1 MIYVDNA
8 ATTKLDPRVLEE
20 MLPCYQED
28 YGNPSAVYSLG
39 SKAKK
44 VVALGR
50 KRVAEVIGAQPEE
63 IVFTS
68 GGSESDN
75 WALFSAARNRESR
88 GRHVITTKIEHH
100 AVLNACYALE
110 KQGFTVTYLDVDG
123 EGRVLPE
130 QVEKAI
136 RPDTILISVMFANN
150 EVGTIQP
157 IAEIGK
163 LARERDILFHVDAV
177 QAYGHVPIDVNAMQI
192 DLLSAS
198 AHKLHGPKGVGLLYV
213 RKGLRL
219 DPLIYGGMQE
229 RGRRAGTENVAGIAG
244 FGKAAQLAM
253 EGMEEASVKTRML
266 SNRLQERI
274 LEEIPDVILNGRNA
288 ERLPGHVSV
297 CIPPVEGESVLI
309 QLDLRGI
316 CASSGSAC
324 TIGSSEPSHV
334 LLAMGRSAKE
344 AKGSLRFTLSEENTM
359 EEVDAVA
366 DALQEIVENIRR
378 MMGYRTQKPLTE
390 AATSGTV
397 KRKDGP
403 EAMLR
408 IPGKRGAK
416 GKVVVGMSGGVDS
429 SVAALL
435 LKEQGYDVIGVTM
448 QIWQDENSCR
458 IQENGGCCG
467 TSAVEDA
474 RRVAQTLGIPYYVMN
489 FKDVFQRE
497 VIDVF
502 TEEYL
507 QGRTP
512 NPCILCNRKVK
523 WEALLQRSL
532 ELGAEYIATGHYA
545 RVDRLENGRYCIR
558 SSVTAMK
565 DQTYALYNLTQEQLR
580 RTLMPVGEFYKDQ
593 IREIAAKAGLPVAS
607 KPDSQEICFVPND
620 DYAAFID
627 LTAGERVPGAGNFV
641 TRDGEVLGRH
651 KGITHYTIGQRRGL
665 ELPMGHRVFVTEI
678 RPESNEVVIGENEEL
693 FVDRVLCR
701 KLNFMS
707 IEDLKEPMRVK
718 AKIRYNHGGEYGT
731 IERIGEDLVECR
743 FESKVR
749 AATPGQAIVFYDG
762 EHVVGGGTIVRE

>member
-1 MIYVDNA
+1 MIYMDNA
-8 ATTKLDPRVLEE
+8 ATTKLDPRVLNE
-20 MLPCYQED
+20 MLPYFQEE

-39 SKAKK
+39 SAAKK
-44 VVALGR
+44 AISLGR
-50 KRVAEVIGAQPEE
+50 RRVAEVIGAEPEE

-75 WALFSAARNRESR
+75 WALLSVAMGRRER

-100 AVLNACYALE
+100 AVLNTCHALE
-110 KQGFTVTYLDVDG
+110 KMGFSVTYLDVDDQ
-123 EGRVLPE
+123 GRVTAE
-130 QVEKAI
+130 QVKKAI

-157 IAEIGK
+157 ISEIGRI
-163 LARERDILFHVDAV
+163 ARERDVLFNVDAV
-177 QAYGHVPIDVNAMQI
+177 QAFGHVPIDVKEMKI

-198 AHKLHGPKGVGLLYV
+198 AHKLRGPKGVGLLYV
-213 RKGLRL
+213 RKGLRIE
-219 DPLIYGGMQE
+219 PLIHGGTQE

-244 FGKAAQLAM
+244 FGKAAQLALEEM
-253 EGMEEASVKTRML
+253 EVAREKTRAL
-266 SNRLQERI
+266 SKHLQERI
-274 LEEIPDVILNGRNA
+274 LTEIPNVIINGEKA

-297 CIPPVEGESVLI
+297 CIPPVEGESVLV
-309 QLDLRGI
+309 QLDGRGI

-334 LLAMGRSAKE
+334 LLAMGRSAQE
-344 AKGSLRFTLSEENTM
+344 AKGSLRFTLSEINTM

-366 DALQEIVENIRR
+366 DALKEIINNTRK
-378 MMGYRTQKPLTE
+378 MMGWHVSKPL
-390 AATSGTV
+390 S
-397 KRKDGP
+397 DG
-403 EAMLR
+403 
-408 IPGKRGAK
+408 KK
-416 GKVVVGMSGGVDS
+416 KKVVVGMSGGVDS

-448 QIWQDENSCR
+448 QIWRDENSCQV
-458 IQENGGCCG
+458 QENGGCCG

-474 RRVAQTLGIPYYVMN
+474 RRVAQMLDIPYYVMN

-497 VIDVF
+497 VIDAF

-523 WEALLQRSL
+523 WEALLKRSL
-532 ELGAEYIATGHYA
+532 EIGADYIATGHYA
-545 RVDRLENGRYCIR
+545 RIERLENGRYCIR
-558 SSVTAMK
+558 NSVTAEK
-565 DQTYALYNLTQEQLR
+565 DQTYALYNLTQYQLSH
-580 RTLMPVGEFYKDQ
+580 TLMPVGEFRKDQ
-593 IREIAAKAGLPVAS
+593 IREIAAKAGLPVAG
-607 KPDSQEICFVPND
+607 KPDSQEICFVPGD

-627 LTAGERVPGAGNFV
+627 RTAGERVPGPGNFV
-641 TRDGEVLGRH
+641 DENGVILGRH

-678 RPESNEVVIGENEEL
+678 RPETNEVVIGENEAL
-693 FVDRVLCR
+693 FVDRVLCT

-707 IEDLKEPMRVK
+707 IEDLAAPMRVK
-718 AKIRYNHGGEYGT
+718 AKIRYNHAGEFCV
-731 IERIGEDLVECR
+731 IEKIGPDLVECR
-743 FESKVR
+743 FEAKVR

-762 EHVVGGGTIVRE
+762 ENVLGGGTIC

>member
-8 ATTKLDPRVLEE
+8 ATTKLDPLALEE
-20 MLPCYQED
+20 MLPFLQEQ

-39 SKAKK
+39 SGAKK
-44 VVALGR
+44 AVALGR
-50 KRVAEVIGAQPEE
+50 RRVAELIGAQPEE

-75 WALFSAARNRESR
+75 WALFSAVRSRENK

-100 AVLNACYALE
+100 AVLNTCAELE
-110 KQGFTVTYLDVDG
+110 KQGFSVTYLDVDE
-123 EGRVLPE
+123 EGRVLV
-130 QVEKAI
+130 QDVERAI
-136 RPDTILISVMFANN
+136 RPDTILVSVMYANN

-157 IAEIGK
+157 IAKIGRIC
-163 LARERDILFHVDAV
+163 RERDVLFHVDAV
-177 QAYGHVPIDVNAMQI
+177 QAYGHLPIDVQEMKI

-198 AHKLHGPKGVGLLYV
+198 AHKLHGPKGIGLLYV

-219 DPLIYGGMQE
+219 EPLIYGGSQE

-244 FGKAAQLAM
+244 FGKAAELSKDRM
-253 EGMEEASVKTRML
+253 EIAGRRMREL
-266 SNRLQERI
+266 SSHLKNRI
-274 LEEIPDVILNGRNA
+274 KAEIPDVRINGEGA
-288 ERLPGHVSV
+288 ECLPGHVSV

-334 LLAMGRSAKE
+334 LLAMGRTPEE
-344 AKGSLRFTLSEENTM
+344 AKGSLRFTISEANTM
-359 EEVDAVA
+359 EEMDEIA
-366 DALQEIVENIRR
+366 DALKEIVGNIRK
-378 MMGYRTQKPLTE
+378 MMGYKP
-390 AATSGTV
+390 SGHLDE
-397 KRKDGP
+397 KGSKEKNEEIRL
-403 EAMLR
+403 A
-408 IPGKRGAK
+408 GKRIERIAPK
-416 GKVVVGMSGGVDS
+416 GRKVVVGMSGGVDS
-429 SVAALL
+429 SVAAML

-467 TSAVEDA
+467 NSAVEDA
-474 RRVAQTLGIPYYVMN
+474 RRVAQVLEIPYYVMN

-502 TEEYL
+502 TKEYL
-507 QGRTP
+507 CGRTP

-532 ELGAEYIATGHYA
+532 ELGAEYVATGHYA
-545 RVDRLENGRYCIR
+545 RIMQLPNGRYCIR
-558 SSVTAMK
+558 NSVTATK
-565 DQTYALYNLTQEQLR
+565 DQTYALYNLTQQQLAH
-580 RTLMPVGEFYKDQ
+580 TLMPVGEYEKTMV
-593 IREIAAKAGLPVAS
+593 RELAAKAGLPVAN
-607 KPDSQEICFVPND
+607 KPDSQEICFVPGD

-627 LTAGERVPGAGNFV
+627 QTAGDRVPGPGNFV
-641 TRDGEVLGRH
+641 TPSGEILGRH

-665 ELPMGHRVFVTEI
+665 ELPMGRRVFVTEI
-678 RPESNEVVIGENEEL
+678 RPETNEVVIGENDEL
-693 FVDRVLCR
+693 FVDRVVCD

-718 AKIRYNHGGEYGT
+718 AKIRYNHAGEFCT
-731 IERIGEDLVECR
+731 IEKIGEDLVECR
-743 FESKVR
+743 FEEKVR
-749 AATPGQAIVFYDG
+749 AATPGQAVVFYDG
-762 EHVVGGGTIVRE
+762 DHVLGGGTIIR